1 MIREICRLHS
11 QLTNDTK
18 ILIKTT
24 RYDYDTTI
32 FKEDDLK
39 IVGGNTLRITSP
51 SKGARVLNGAY
62 LVVAC
67 IIDKELW

>member
-11 QLTNDTK
+11 MLKDDEK

-24 RYDYDTTI
+24 RYDYETFI
-32 FKEDDLK
+32 HKEDDLK

-51 SKGARVLNGAY
+51 SRGTRVLNSNY
-62 LVVAC
+62 IIVAC
-67 IIDKELW
+67 ITDKELW